1 MAIWE
6 RIDSPSKEA
15 LEAQA
20 RDTAEL
26 LTVRAW
32 EVEESPTPLGY
43 NVVQGWPRLPD
54 GWELGQVAGVA
65 TDSKGRYYVFHRG
78 DGAPPL
84 ICFDRAGEVI
94 RSWGEG
100 VFVRP
105 HMVKCDGDDNIWAV
119 DDKGQFL
126 YLYSPEGE
134 VLRTLGTKGVSG
146 EDGSHFDEPTDIADG
161 LDGGF
166 YVSDGYGNK
175 RVARYDEDLGFLGQ
189 WGSEGVDPGQFVL
202 PHAITTDEK
211 GLVYVAD
218 RNRWRVQI
226 FSPEG
231 ELLEMWTH
239 VCKPFGIVYAS
250 DGYLYICDGTNARVT
265 KVETSGRIVGF
276 FGEQGDGVGQITTA
290 HDISV
295 APNGDILLGHLD
307 GRAQLFARRR

>member
-1 MAIWE
+1 MEIWE
-6 RIDSPSKEA
+6 RIDSPSDEV
-15 LEAQA
+15 LEVQA
-20 RDTAEL
+20 SSTEEL

-32 EVEESPTPLGY
+32 DVKKSPTHLGY
-43 NVVQGWPRLPD
+43 TVVQDWPKLPD
-54 GWELGQVAGVA
+54 GWMLGQVAGVA
-65 TDSKGRYYVFHRG
+65 TDSKERYYVFHRG
-78 DGAPPL
+78 EGAPPL

-100 VFVRP
+100 MFVRP
-105 HMVKCDGDDNIWAV
+105 HMVKCDGEDNVWAIDDNGHV
-119 DDKGQFL
+119 L

-134 VLRTLGTKGVSG
+134 VLRTLGTKGAPG
-146 EDGSHFDEPTDIADG
+146 EDGSHFDKPTDIAYG

-175 RVARYDEDLGFLGQ
+175 RVAKFDEGLNFQDQ
-189 WGSEGVDPGQFVL
+189 WGSEGMEPGQFVL
-202 PHAITTDEK
+202 PHAITTDEEER
-211 GLVYVAD
+211 VYVAD

-231 ELLEMWTH
+231 ELLKMWTH
-239 VCKPFGIVYAS
+239 VGKPFGIVYAS

-276 FGEQGDGVGQITTA
+276 FGTPGDNAGQISTA

-295 APNGDILLGHLD
+295 APNSDILLGHLD
-307 GRAQLFARRR
+307 GRAQLFSLD

>member
-6 RIDSPSKEA
+6 RIDSPSKEV
-15 LEAQA
+15 LEAQSK
-20 RDTAEL
+20 DTEAL
-26 LTVRAW
+26 LSVHAW
-32 EVEESPTPLGY
+32 EVEESPASLGY
-43 NVVQGWPRLPD
+43 NVVRGWPMLPD

-65 TDSKGRYYVFHRG
+65 TDSDGRYYVFHRG
-78 DGAPPL
+78 GGAPPL
-84 ICFDRAGEVI
+84 ICFNRAGEVI

-100 VFVRP
+100 AFVRP
-105 HMVKCDGDDNIWAV
+105 HMVKCDSDDNIWAI
-119 DDKGQFL
+119 DDNGHVL

-134 VLRTLGTKGVSG
+134 VLRTLGTKVVSG
-146 EDGSHFDEPTDIADG
+146 EDGSHFDKPTDIAYG

-175 RVARYDEDLGFLGQ
+175 RVARFDEGLNFQGQ
-189 WGSEGVDPGQFVL
+189 WGSEGVEPGQFVL
-202 PHAITTDEK
+202 PHAITTDKK

-231 ELLEMWTH
+231 ELLTMWTH
-239 VCKPFGIVYAS
+239 VGKPFGIVYAS
-250 DGYLYICDGTNARVT
+250 DGYIYVCDGTNARVT

-276 FGEQGDGVGQITTA
+276 FGAPGDGEGQITTA

-295 APNGDILLGHLD
+295 ATNRDILLGHLD
-307 GRAQLFARRR
+307 GRAQLFAR

>member
-1 MAIWE
+1 MEIWE
-6 RIDSPSKEA
+6 RIDSPPDEV

-20 RDTAEL
+20 SSTEEL

-32 EVEESPTPLGY
+32 EDKESPTPLGY
-43 NVVQGWPRLPD
+43 TVVQDWPKLPSR
-54 GWELGQVAGVA
+54 WALGQVAGVA

-78 DGAPPL
+78 DGAPSL
-84 ICFDRAGEVI
+84 ICFDRKGEVL

-100 VFVRP
+100 VFTRP
-105 HMVKCDGDDNIWAV
+105 HMVKCDGDDNIWAI
-119 DDKGQFL
+119 DDNGHVL

-146 EDGSHFDEPTDIADG
+146 EDGSHFDKPTDIAYG

-175 RVARYDEDLGFLGQ
+175 RVARFDEGLNFQGQ
-189 WGSEGVDPGQFVL
+189 WGSEGMEPGQFVL
-202 PHAITTDEK
+202 PHAITTDEEER
-211 GLVYVAD
+211 VYVAD

-231 ELLEMWTH
+231 ELLKMWTH
-239 VCKPFGIVYAS
+239 IGKPFGIAYAS
-250 DGYLYICDGTNARVT
+250 DGHLYICDGTNARVT

-276 FGEQGDGVGQITTA
+276 FGTPGSDAGQISTA

-295 APNGDILLGHLD
+295 TPNGDILLGHLD
-307 GRAQLFARRR
+307 GRAQLFSLD

>member
-1 MAIWE
+1 MEIWE
-6 RIDSPSKEA
+6 RIDSPPDEV

-20 RDTAEL
+20 NSTEEL

-32 EVEESPTPLGY
+32 EVKESPTHLGY
-43 NVVQGWPRLPD
+43 TVVQDWPKLPSGWA
-54 GWELGQVAGVA
+54 LGQVAGVA

-84 ICFDRAGEVI
+84 ICFDRKGEVL

-100 VFVRP
+100 VFTRP
-105 HMVKCDGDDNIWAV
+105 HMVKCDGDDNIWAI
-119 DDKGQFL
+119 DDNGHVL

-146 EDGSHFDEPTDIADG
+146 EDGSHFNKPTDIAYG
-161 LDGGF
+161 LNGGF

-175 RVARYDEDLGFLGQ
+175 RVARFDEGLNFQDQ
-189 WGSEGVDPGQFVL
+189 WGSEGVEPGQFVL
-202 PHAITTDEK
+202 PHAITTDEE
-211 GLVYVAD
+211 GLAYVAD

-231 ELLEMWTH
+231 ELLKMWTH
-239 VCKPFGIVYAS
+239 VGKPFGIVYAT

-276 FGEQGDGVGQITTA
+276 FGKPGDNTGQISTA
-290 HDISV
+290 HDISI

-307 GRAQLFARRR
+307 GRAQLFSLD